1 MPSQGDVHSSVSFV
15 SAFITQI
22 DTKHAKVCSRIS
34 SILTWCDLIKQTVHK
49 MVTSGFNY
57 STVQNGSELITP
69 KENKP
74 TAVNKPKHGVAN
86 RLIQQV
92 GSSML
97 HPHHLHHHRTVEKG
111 DGGGKEIRY
120 ESLKQNGNGPNE
132 LPGPTCEQLCT
143 STKHVH
149 SSVSSASTFITQI
162 DTKHA

>member
-74 TAVNKPKHGVAN
+74 TAVNKPKDGVAN

-92 GSSML
+92 GSYML
-97 HPHHLHHHRTVEKG
+97 HRTKVFREST
-111 DGGGKEIRY
+111 IR
-120 ESLKQNGNGPNE
+120 SQ
-132 LPGPTCEQLCT
+132 
-143 STKHVH
+143 
-149 SSVSSASTFITQI
+149 
-162 DTKHA
+162 